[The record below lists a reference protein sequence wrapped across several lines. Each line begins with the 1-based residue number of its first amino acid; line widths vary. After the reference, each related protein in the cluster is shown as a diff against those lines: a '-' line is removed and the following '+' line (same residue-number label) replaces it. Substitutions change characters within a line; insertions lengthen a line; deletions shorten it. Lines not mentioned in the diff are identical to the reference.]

1 MNRHLPN
8 LSPGVWGWV
17 GMAALVVALH
27 SMGKLLEAL
36 RLGSADPL
44 VMRGVFVPDEYETPD
59 KGDESDGETTE

>member
-1 MNRHLPN
+1 
-8 LSPGVWGWV
+8 
-17 GMAALVVALH
+17 MAALVVALH